1 MPDRTMGDI
10 MQDIDHLLDDLDASC
25 RHGLLTY
32 RRYPAEF
39 LIEHD
44 ARASAANIYC
54 HMLADAER
62 RLLGVRGIVPL
73 DIRGLKVFL
82 VEDKAVL
89 RLKRMDEEGRSRRY
103 PTKQAKDYDR
113 GVQFA
118 ELPPP
123 AVRLTVGY
131 LADPTGTSVERVQV
145 AKPMGREIDWC
156 AAIVPLTG
164 RAPGA
169 KRWIDV
175 TRQGRL

>member
-1 MPDRTMGDI
+1 MPERTMTEI

-44 ARASAANIYC
+44 PRAAAANTYC
-54 HMLADAER
+54 HMLAESER
-62 RLLGVRGIVPL
+62 CLLGKRGIVPK

-89 RLKRMDEEGRSRRY
+89 RLKRMDEDGRSRNY
-103 PTKQAKDYDR
+103 PTKQARDYDR
-113 GVQFA
+113 GVEFP

-123 AVRLTVGY
+123 ATRLTVGY
-131 LADPTGTSVERVQV
+131 LADATGTTVERVQV

-156 AAIVPLTG
+156 AAIVPVSG
-164 RAPGA
+164 RPAGA
-169 KRWIDV
+169 RRWIDV